1 MHNLK
6 IGHTYSNVDE
16 SDSAVWDMRYVI
28 AIFYVIL
35 LNILIDLM
43 KYQFPTSCS
52 AQKQTSDYRS
62 RLGYTVRRYI
72 VWYSEYFSNMIPL
85 S

>member
-6 IGHTYSNVDE
+6 IGHTYSNVEE

-28 AIFYVIL
+28 ANFYVKL

-43 KYQFPTSCS
+43 NYQFPNSCS
-52 AQKQTSDYRS
+52 TQKQTSDYRS
-62 RLGYTVRRYI
+62 RLGYAVRRYAI
-72 VWYSEYFSNMIPL
+72 VVRKIF
-85 S
+85 